1 MPAGGSTGFSRIQIY
16 HHIGNNT
23 FGVVG
28 REIQDQHQV
37 VINCI
42 VPKGLKYNRATEIF
56 HPGRDTRQVY
66 SLNFGSKEDAS
77 VFASALMYALLLLLL
92 LSCFNH
98 V

>member
-1 MPAGGSTGFSRIQIY
+1 M
-16 HHIGNNT
+16 
-23 FGVVG
+23 G

-56 HPGRDTRQVY
+56 HPRRDTRQVY

-77 VFASALMYALLLLLL
+77 VFASALMHALLLLLLLLL
-92 LSCFNH
+92 LSCFSH